1 MKLLNLVY
9 LILGIIVSLGIIA
22 GFMRKKIN
30 KIIESHRPGIII
42 KYNLKKFRNLG
53 PRFFKNIIRS
63 QHTSNNRTGND
74 ETDDED

>member
-1 MKLLNLVY
+1 
-9 LILGIIVSLGIIA
+9 
-22 GFMRKKIN
+22 MRKKIN